1 MLHLLEDDA
10 DTPAHYG
17 AQGAILA
24 EAIGA
29 RLLHLAARFD
39 EDRFP
44 DAVQHVTVDGA
55 LVPSGLVWSERLS
68 GKPLRTASS
77 AAEVVCRAAG
87 AAVVVPVHPGTDGG
101 IAAADALAALAARNC
116 VPLRRYRVVRDG
128 GSTRIIERPGDAHSV
143 AQTIAQAQQDRFGR
157 WSWDRMRIPSSP
169 EGSNAARTV
178 AATETLARTAT
189 VELRIALIG
198 RGVDQREAY
207 PATLA
212 ALADAAEAQ
221 SVDLRLICI
230 SPHDLSDANAHE
242 ALAAFDGV
250 VLPGGADMTRVPGQI
265 AAAQYAWRSSIPVV
279 GLCLGMQSMATAIAR
294 LALHTDE
301 IGLMEAEPHVRIPSF
316 VPIEADAADAAN
328 AADPC
333 AARAH
338 RLGRQPLEVTP
349 GSRLDAIL
357 GAQRHI
363 VCNHRYR
370 LNPELAR
377 PLAASGVHIVARDTS
392 GQIADA
398 IEAPGHPFFIGMQG
412 HPELSSAAGVPH
424 PLLSAFMLAAVAR
437 TG

>member
-10 DTPAHYG
+10 DTPAHCG

-29 RLLHLAARFD
+29 SLLHLATRFD
-39 EDRFP
+39 EGRFP

-68 GKPLRTASS
+68 GKPSSAASS
-77 AAEVVCRAAG
+77 AAEVVCRAAS
-87 AAVVVPVHPGTDGG
+87 AEVVVPVHPGTDGG
-101 IAAADALAALAARNC
+101 IAAADALATLAARNC
-116 VPLRRYRVVRDG
+116 VALRRYRVCRDG
-128 GSTRIIERPGDAHSV
+128 GSTRIIERPGDAHGV
-143 AQTIAQAQQDRFGR
+143 VRTITRAQQDRFGR
-157 WSWDRMRIPSSP
+157 WSWDSAQTPSGL
-169 EGSNAARTV
+169 EGSR
-178 AATETLARTAT
+178 AATAVTGPDTPTRTAT

-198 RGVDQREAY
+198 RAVDQRDAY
-207 PATLA
+207 PATFA

-221 SVDLRLICI
+221 SVDLNLICI

-265 AAAQYAWRSSIPVV
+265 AAAQYAWTSSTPVI

-294 LALHTDE
+294 LALHTNQ

-316 VPIEADAADAAN
+316 VPIVADAADASA
-328 AADPC
+328 P
-333 AARAH
+333 RVH
-338 RLGRQPLEVTP
+338 RLGRQPIEVTP
-349 GSRLDAIL
+349 ASRLNAIL
-357 GAQRHI
+357 GPQRH
-363 VCNHRYR
+363 VLCNHRYR
-370 LNPELAR
+370 LNPELAA
-377 PLAASGVHIVARDTS
+377 PLAAAGVHIVARDTS

-412 HPELSSAAGVPH
+412 HPELSSASGAPH
-424 PLLSAFMLAAVAR
+424 PLLSAFMLAAAAR
-437 TG
+437 IR